1 MLKVENLNVHY
12 GVIHAIEDVNIEVRD
27 GEIVTLIGA
36 NGAGKT
42 TILHTITGLKK
53 ATSGSVVFDG
63 TDLLKEQPSKIITHG
78 VAHVPELYFTEA
90 THRTSTITLENYYQ
104 RMQSRLHKCSSERGM
119 Q

>member
-1 MLKVENLNVHY
+1 MMLKVENLNVHY

-53 ATSGSVVFDG
+53 PAVRLSLT
-63 TDLLKEQPSKIITHG
+63 EQT
-78 VAHVPELYFTEA
+78 F
-90 THRTSTITLENYYQ
+90 
-104 RMQSRLHKCSSERGM
+104 
-119 Q
+119 